1 MMEVKAKVYT
11 SLKNDAALVALLGST
26 NQIVFYYPNSF
37 TTLPIVCYQELNQ
50 SDEDQ
55 GYWDNAPHSV
65 ESNIQIDVYTV
76 HGTSTTAICKAVDSV
91 MHGLLFN
98 VDFSGDLYEKD
109 EKIQHRVI
117 RYRRSFIAEDLV

>member
-11 SLKNDAALVALLGST
+11 ALKNDSALVTLLGSA
-26 NQIVFYYPNSF
+26 NQIVFYYPNDF
-37 TTLPIVCYQELNQ
+37 KALPVVCYREDNQ
-50 SDEDQ
+50 TDEDQ

-65 ESNIQIDVYTV
+65 ESAIQIDIYTA
-76 HGTSTTAICKAVDSV
+76 HNTSTTAISKAVDNV